1 MKDKNMSSISILK
14 NKFNGNDYKVSITP
28 VQKRA
33 SIPDP
38 LRKTISKE
46 YWQSMGLKQM
56 NFDNIIFEA
65 AIFPKKSIL
74 KPLFCIELNDVYSNK
89 TTEEEFTKFI
99 HHIIMNEKI
108 EELMNGVLDIYKKYN
123 FVAIEHDM
131 WNLFL
136 LCKMRIVFILKDV
149 YKN

>member
-1 MKDKNMSSISILK
+1 MSSISILK

-74 KPLFCIELNDVYSNK
+74 KPLFMY
-89 TTEEEFTKFI
+89 
-99 HHIIMNEKI
+99 
-108 EELMNGVLDIYKKYN
+108 
-123 FVAIEHDM
+123 
-131 WNLFL
+131 
-136 LCKMRIVFILKDV
+136 
-149 YKN
+149 